1 MHDNTHHALAMAWA
15 AADALAPD
23 GAFDHAA
30 WSAARESFT
39 SHVVED

>member
-1 MHDNTHHALAMAWA
+1 MAWA

-23 GAFDHAA
+23 GTFDQAA
-30 WSAARESFT
+30 WAAARGRFT